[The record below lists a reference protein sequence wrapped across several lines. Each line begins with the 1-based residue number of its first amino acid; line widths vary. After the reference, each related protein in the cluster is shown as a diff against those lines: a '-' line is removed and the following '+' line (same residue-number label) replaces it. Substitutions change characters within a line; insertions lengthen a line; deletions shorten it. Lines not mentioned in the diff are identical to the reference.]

1 MGSGLA
7 RLVEGEIWTGGV
19 EGDRRRGRGRWG
31 NGKKTVM
38 NAMNALMREL
48 VEASRAYH
56 AQMAASGIPARNN
69 DPSQPGGLASAGLPQ
84 NASQGGAAGLH
95 SSGGSREPHGI
106 RELNSP
112 LSE

>member
-1 MGSGLA
+1 MGRARL

-19 EGDRRRGRGRWG
+19 EGVDEER
-31 NGKKTVM
+31 TVM
-38 NAMNALMREL
+38 NAKNVLMREL

-69 DPSQPGGLASAGLPQ
+69 DPSPPGGLASAGLAQ